1 MAPAAFSLTHL
12 CCIPHTSTHGH
23 IPGAQMQG
31 NQTMK
36 KSWKYGK
43 GTLVY
48 RAVSYTANTSALPL
62 LLHLAERHLS
72 LVKNMALCVPLLPQS
87 PKSLPCRCRQSHTFS
102 FISLSFSF
110 LQQDVRFIPSKSCTT
125 SFHCLPATFHVS
137 WHYHPTRKFKV
148 RQFPG
153 DSLKGNHPLSRYQ
166 KEKRKTKPQNR
177 QKTPQQA
184 LMLIRVKGKKNQKP
198 ALLQFSSKEQLI
210 KEHN

>member
-72 LVKNMALCVPLLPQS
+72 LVKNMALCVPLLPQRALNLS
-87 PKSLPCRCRQSHTFS
+87 RVDAGSLTPF
-102 FISLSFSF
+102 LSFLSASPFCSRMSDLF
-110 LQQDVRFIPSKSCTT
+110 LPKAALRHFTACQQPSTFPGTTIPQESLKLDSSQVTASKEITPFQGTKKKKEKQNPKTNKKPPSK
-125 SFHCLPATFHVS
+125 H
-137 WHYHPTRKFKV
+137 
-148 RQFPG
+148 
-153 DSLKGNHPLSRYQ
+153 
-166 KEKRKTKPQNR
+166 
-177 QKTPQQA
+177 
-184 LMLIRVKGKKNQKP
+184 
-198 ALLQFSSKEQLI
+198 
-210 KEHN
+210 